1 MMISSRS
8 SWAQNVTTTNL
19 DLNSP
24 VIKKQIAEKM
34 IDLQVCTQSKN
45 TLQSAYDE
53 CALDTHGPLQFW
65 QTPSF
70 IVGGFVVTVTATI
83 GVVCLTHFL
92 GACQ

>member
-1 MMISSRS
+1 MMTSSRS
-8 SWAQNVTTTNL
+8 SWAQSVTSL

-24 VIKKQIAEKM
+24 DVKHQIAQKM
-34 IDLQVCTQSKN
+34 IDLQVCTQSNK
-45 TLQSAYDE
+45 TLQSAYNE

-65 QTPSF
+65 QTPTF
-70 IVGGFVVTVTATI
+70 VVGGFVVTVTVTV